1 MSSIPWVSQFSWY
14 FIIILIWGQGVTI
27 FKELSVAV
35 ALSAGSPI
43 LIAFQLFLNPC
54 QLRAG
59 ILCKNTSIVSIEVF
73 GHNILE
79 NDLSAHVFT
88 LTILSHHFRNWKLRY
103 IIPSAGPLSRMEYF
117 VAYRK
122 VNFAWP
128 KQLFFRLI
136 IVDGISL
143 QQTVFSV
150 WCTAEVIM
158 MRRFTLAP
166 SCLVHFLF
174 LPRTIF

>member
-1 MSSIPWVSQFSWY
+1 MREIAGACMYLGRVSQEILGLYWPTIKIGWSLHLIFIFKSSIPWVSQFSWY
-14 FIIILIWGQGVTI
+14 FIFILIWGQGVTI

-103 IIPSAGPLSRMEYF
+103 IIPSAGPLSRME
-117 VAYRK
+117 
-122 VNFAWP
+122 
-128 KQLFFRLI
+128 
-136 IVDGISL
+136 
-143 QQTVFSV
+143 
-150 WCTAEVIM
+150 
-158 MRRFTLAP
+158 
-166 SCLVHFLF
+166 
-174 LPRTIF
+174 